1 MRGLVAGALIA
12 AVLVVGQFFGY
23 LRAGIGVAMF
33 FAIALFGVRYVQ
45 QMGMVPPE
53 PEVTDM
59 REHNLKYVC
68 RICGLELKLE
78 KASKDRAPTHCMEA
92 MELVHEDGKPPLR
105 PV

>member
-1 MRGLVAGALIA
+1 MRVALAGVFLA
-12 AVLVVGQFFGY
+12 AVLVVGYFYGY

-33 FAIALFGVRYVQ
+33 FAITYFGVRYVQ
-45 QMGMVPPE
+45 QMGLVPPE
-53 PEVTDM
+53 PEVTDL

-92 MELVHEDGKPPLR
+92 MELVHEGGKPPLR